1 MRRIS
6 ARAAAEA
13 ARQLSITASATRSK
27 RLVLLPRSRRPA
39 HFDHLHRNSWRRCT
53 VSVASWAW
61 LARHLS
67 DGVRANNCSVV
78 CCNVLGDFTPQ
89 EATWCSET
97 FSDRGSRA
105 RSDKYRLSLMDPR
118 DDIVLWT
125 ELDDHCDRLAVD
137 RRYCQSTDDGPV
149 YHALSVHLLTNFDD
163 RNCFTV
169 ATLR

>member
-1 MRRIS
+1 VRRIS
-6 ARAAAEA
+6 ARAAADA
-13 ARQLSITASATRSK
+13 AWQLSITASATRSK

-39 HFDHLHRNSWRRCT
+39 HFDHLHRNSWRRHNALS
-53 VSVASWAW
+53 VSHRGPGRRVVA
-61 LARHLS
+61 HLS
-67 DGVRANNCSVV
+67 DGVSANNCSVV

-89 EATWCSET
+89 EATWRSET

-125 ELDDHCDRLAVD
+125 ELDDHCDRPAVD

-149 YHALSVHLLTNFDD
+149 YHALSVHL
-163 RNCFTV
+163 
-169 ATLR
+169 